1 MTEMIKGA
9 LLPIVIVAGVILLAV
24 SVLLWVRNR
33 RGRAVQWFGLAL
45 LPIGLY
51 LTGVL
56 TLLVDGARELI
67 RWIQQQSGTTVVWIG
82 VGLIVLFV
90 LLWLIGGRVAIRN
103 LSNRAVARN
112 EGGVGNPLIDSGPK
126 PRKEKPA
133 KQARAEKQSRA
144 EKQAVGSDDG
154 MDEIEALLKKR
165 GIE

>member
-1 MTEMIKGA
+1 MIKGA
-9 LLPIVIVAGVILLAV
+9 LLPIVIVLGVLLLAV
-24 SVLLWVRNR
+24 AVLLWVRHR

-67 RWIQQQSGTTVVWIG
+67 RWIQQQSGTTVVWVGG
-82 VGLIVLFV
+82 VALIVLFV
-90 LLWLIGGRVAIRN
+90 LLWIIGGRVAIRH
-103 LSNRAVARN
+103 LSNRAVARA
-112 EGGVGNPLIDSGPK
+112 EGGAGNPLIGSGPATR
-126 PRKEKPA
+126 PEQPA
-133 KQARAEKQSRA
+133 KQPPRAS
-144 EKQAVGSDDG
+144 KQAAAKSDDG